1 MDAPRSRVVHKPH
14 HGGAGREARTGD
26 TTEHDVHGATACTH
40 TRHPARLT
48 LWCVSSCMHLL
59 PPTPPT
65 APGLIAADE
74 RPLAWV
80 TDTVEAG
87 DAHTAALRVEEL
99 VAYAHKTSATTFAP
113 CSEGGPAALPPT
125 PQEGHLRMSKLHAFN
140 GTYVRPTRAVQWRS
154 KP

>member
-1 MDAPRSRVVHKPH
+1 M
-14 HGGAGREARTGD
+14 
-26 TTEHDVHGATACTH
+26 
-40 TRHPARLT
+40 
-48 LWCVSSCMHLL
+48 
-59 PPTPPT
+59 
-65 APGLIAADE
+65 
-74 RPLAWV
+74 
-80 TDTVEAG
+80 EAG